1 MWFIFTLVS
10 IFSWGTADLFY
21 KKSSNPKDPYSH
33 LRIVIMVGSVMGI
46 HALYTLLFTD
56 ISYDPM
62 NIIRY
67 LPVSSMYILSMTIG
81 YIGLRYIELSVSSP
95 IMNSSGAIA
104 SLLTFIF
111 LGQVMTGVQF
121 FAVAVI
127 SVGILLL
134 SIFEKRAAD
143 LDRIKHKEKVDRK
156 YQIGALAILLPILYA
171 IIDGLGTF
179 ADAFILDKVM
189 SENQANTSYELTFL
203 ICAILAAFY
212 LLVVKKKSFNLFE
225 ERTKG
230 YAAIFET
237 IGQFFYVYA
246 IAGNA
251 IIVSPL
257 ISSYSIVSVILSRIF
272 LKEKLTKAQYW
283 VIAAIMVGIFILGF
297 E

>member
-1 MWFIFTLVS
+1 MWFVFTLIS
-10 IFSWGTADLFY
+10 IFSWGAADLFY
-21 KKSSNPKDPYSH
+21 KKGTNPKDPYSH
-33 LRIVIMVGSVMGI
+33 LRIVMMVGLVMGI
-46 HALYTLLFTD
+46 HAFWTIFFTD

-95 IMNSSGAIA
+95 VMNSSGAIA

-111 LGQVMTGVQF
+111 LGQVMTGLQF
-121 FAVAVI
+121 FAVALI

-134 SIFEKRAAD
+134 SIFEKREAD
-143 LDRIKHKEKVDRK
+143 LDRMRYKEKIDRK
-156 YQIGALAILLPILYA
+156 YQIGALAIILPILYA
-171 IIDGLGTF
+171 IIDGVGTF

-203 ICAILAAFY
+203 ICAILAGIY
-212 LLVVKKKSFNLFE
+212 LIGIKKQSFNLFE

-230 YAAIFET
+230 YAALFET
-237 IGQFFYVYA
+237 FGQFFYVYA

-251 IIVSPL
+251 IIVTPL
-257 ISSYSIVSVILSRIF
+257 ISCYSIVSVILSRIF
-272 LKEKLTKAQYW
+272 LKEKLTRSQYL
-283 VIAAIMVGIFILGF
+283 VIAGIMVGIFILGF

>member
-1 MWFIFTLVS
+1 MWFIFTLVAS
-10 IFSWGTADLFY
+10 FSWGAADLFY
-21 KKSSNPKDPYSH
+21 KKGSNPKDPYSH

-46 HALYTLLFTD
+46 HAIYTLLFTG

-81 YIGLRYIELSVSSP
+81 YIGLRYLELSISSP

-111 LGQVMTGVQF
+111 LGQVMTGIQF
-121 FAVAVI
+121 FAVALI
-127 SVGILLL
+127 SIGILLL
-134 SIFEKRAAD
+134 SILEKKAAD
-143 LDRIKHKEKVDRK
+143 LDRIKHKKKIDRK
-156 YQIGALAILLPILYA
+156 YQIGALAIILPVLYA
-171 IIDGLGTF
+171 VIDGLGTF

-212 LLVVKKKSFNLFE
+212 LIVIKKQSFNVFE

-230 YAAIFET
+230 YAALFET
-237 IGQFFYVYA
+237 FGQFFYVYA

-251 IIVSPL
+251 IIVTPL
-257 ISSYSIVSVILSRIF
+257 ISSYSIVSIILSRIF
-272 LKEKLTKAQYW
+272 LKEKLTKAQYM
-283 VIAAIMVGIFILGF
+283 VIAVIMVGIFILGF

>member
-1 MWFIFTLVS
+1 MWFLFTLVA
-10 IFSWGTADLFY
+10 IFSWGAADLFY
-21 KKSSNPKDPYSH
+21 KKGSNPKDPYSH

-46 HALYTLLFTD
+46 HAIYTLLFTD

-81 YIGLRYIELSVSSP
+81 YIGLRYLELSISSP

-111 LGQVMTGVQF
+111 LGQVMTGIQF
-121 FAVAVI
+121 FAVALI
-127 SVGILLL
+127 SVGIIFL
-134 SIFEKRAAD
+134 SILEKKAAD
-143 LDRIKHKEKVDRK
+143 LDRLKHKKKIDRK
-156 YQIGALAILLPILYA
+156 YQIGALAIILPILYA
-171 IIDGLGTF
+171 VIDGLGTF

-212 LLVVKKKSFNLFE
+212 LIVIKKQSFNLFE

-230 YAAIFET
+230 YAALFET
-237 IGQFFYVYA
+237 FGQFFYVYA

-251 IIVSPL
+251 IIVTPL
-257 ISSYSIVSVILSRIF
+257 ISSYSIVSIILSRIF
-272 LKEKLTKAQYW
+272 LKEKLTKAQYM
-283 VIAAIMVGIFILGF
+283 VIAVIMVGIFILGF

>member
-1 MWFIFTLVS
+1 MWFIFTLIS
-10 IFSWGTADLFY
+10 IFSWGAADLFY
-21 KKSSNPKDPYSH
+21 KKGTDPKDPYSH

-46 HALYTLLFTD
+46 HAIYTLLFTG
-56 ISYDPM
+56 ISYDP
-62 NIIRY
+62 
-67 LPVSSMYILSMTIG
+67 MYILSMTIG

-95 IMNSSGAIA
+95 VMNSSGAIA
-104 SLLTFIF
+104 SLLTFVF
-111 LGQVMTGVQF
+111 LGQVMSGMQF
-121 FAVAVI
+121 FAVAII

-156 YQIGALAILLPILYA
+156 YQIGALAIILPILYA
-171 IIDGLGTF
+171 VIDGVGTF

-212 LLVVKKKSFNLFE
+212 LIVVKKQSFKLFE

-230 YAAIFET
+230 YAALFET
-237 IGQFFYVYA
+237 FGQFFYVYA

-251 IIVSPL
+251 IIVTPL
-257 ISSYSIVSVILSRIF
+257 ISCYSIVSVILSRIF
-272 LKEKLTKAQYW
+272 LKEKLTKGQYW
-283 VIAAIMVGIFILGF
+283 VIAGIMVGIFILGF

>member
-1 MWFIFTLVS
+1 MWFLFTLVA
-10 IFSWGTADLFY
+10 IFSWGAADLFY
-21 KKSSNPKDPYSH
+21 KKGSNPKDPYSH

-46 HALYTLLFTD
+46 HAIYTLLFTG
-56 ISYDPM
+56 ITYDPM

-81 YIGLRYIELSVSSP
+81 YIGLRYLELSISSP

-111 LGQVMTGVQF
+111 LGQVMTGIQF
-121 FAVAVI
+121 FAVALI
-127 SVGILLL
+127 SVGIILL
-134 SIFEKRAAD
+134 SVFEKKAAD
-143 LDRIKHKEKVDRK
+143 LDRLQHKKKVDRK
-156 YQIGALAILLPILYA
+156 YQIGALAIALPILYA

-212 LLVVKKKSFNLFE
+212 LIVIKKQSFNLFE

-230 YAAIFET
+230 YAALFET
-237 IGQFFYVYA
+237 FGQFFYVYA

-251 IIVSPL
+251 IIVTPL
-257 ISSYSIVSVILSRIF
+257 ISSYSIVSIILSRIF
-272 LKEKLTKAQYW
+272 LKEKLTKAQYM
-283 VIAAIMVGIFILGF
+283 VIAVIMVGIFILGF

>member
-1 MWFIFTLVS
+1 MWFVFTLIS
-10 IFSWGTADLFY
+10 IFSWGAADLFY
-21 KKSSNPKDPYSH
+21 KKGTNPKDPYSH
-33 LRIVIMVGSVMGI
+33 LRIVMMVGLVMGI
-46 HALYTLLFTD
+46 HAFWTILFTD

-95 IMNSSGAIA
+95 VMNSSGAIA

-111 LGQVMTGVQF
+111 LGQVMTGLQF
-121 FAVAVI
+121 FAVALI

-134 SIFEKRAAD
+134 SIFEKREAD
-143 LDRIKHKEKVDRK
+143 LDRMRYKEKIDRK
-156 YQIGALAILLPILYA
+156 YQIGALAIILPILYA
-171 IIDGLGTF
+171 IIDGVGTF

-203 ICAILAAFY
+203 ICAILAGIY
-212 LLVVKKKSFNLFE
+212 LIGIKKQSFNLFE

-230 YAAIFET
+230 YAALFET
-237 IGQFFYVYA
+237 FGQFFYVYA

-251 IIVSPL
+251 IIVTPL
-257 ISSYSIVSVILSRIF
+257 ISCYSIVSVILSRIF
-272 LKEKLTKAQYW
+272 LKEKLTRSQYL
-283 VIAAIMVGIFILGF
+283 VIAGIMVGIFILGF